1 MRFTGAFVGGI
12 FLVAFF
18 NFSGC
23 QSDGNVID
31 TVASPIAPAVKK
43 LLVKQKYYHEKV
55 ALKTNVF
62 YRAHEYKRAWLNKRR
77 PEKMFEAF
85 VQEVQESGKYG
96 FEPGDYHIEDLQKEV
111 EALYGDRKRT
121 PADISDLDIRITA
134 SFFLYT
140 THMLEGRIRVPG
152 AREFLWE
159 KGEPLENDIALL
171 LKMESASDLRKEV
184 AALHPNHPQYER
196 LQKALKRY
204 RALAEHDTISPI
216 STKIKLKPGESH
228 KEIPR
233 VRRKME
239 LMETKIAPPSSP
251 TLYDEALVKAV
262 RVFQERHG
270 LNPDGI
276 LDSKTAA
283 LLNTPL
289 KQKAEVIALNLERLR
304 WYPQIKGDKEEIVI
318 NVPEFMLRVYR
329 NNREKMKM
337 RVVLGAEYTPTPV
350 FHDTLKYI
358 VFSPTWIV
366 PKSIF
371 ETEFLPKLQE
381 DSFHFSTERFRF
393 YKKGKEIDPTAEDWM
408 DEDLDTSGYRVVE
421 NPGEA
426 NSLGK
431 VKFIM
436 PNDHSIYLHD
446 TPADHLFARE
456 ERAYSHGCIRL
467 EKPMDLAKYLLRDQK
482 DWDEDAIARAME
494 AGDPVQ
500 VNLEKIYPVYIVYRT
515 AWVDDN
521 DQVFFFKDIY
531 GHDQR
536 HLDSLQKTTLAA
548 R

>member
-1 MRFTGAFVGGI
+1 MRFTGALVGGI
-12 FLVAFF
+12 FLLGFF
-18 NFSGC
+18 GFSGC
-23 QSDGNVID
+23 QNDGNVID
-31 TVASPIAPAVKK
+31 TVASPIAPAVRE
-43 LLVKQKYYHEKV
+43 LLVKQKYYNEKV
-55 ALKTNVF
+55 ALKTSVF

-77 PEKMFEAF
+77 PDKMFDAF
-85 VQEVQESGKYG
+85 VKEVQESAKYG
-96 FEPGDYHIEDLQKEV
+96 FEPDDYHIDELQEAV
-111 EALYGDRKRT
+111 DALYDDRKRT
-121 PADISDLDIRITA
+121 SADISNLDIRVTA
-134 SFFLYT
+134 SFFLFT
-140 THMLEGRIRVPG
+140 THLLEGRIRVPG
-152 AREFLWE
+152 AQEFLWE

-171 LKMESASDLRKEV
+171 LKMESASDLRKELDD
-184 AALHPNHPQYER
+184 LHPHHPQYER
-196 LQKALKRY
+196 LQKALERY
-204 RALAEHDTISPI
+204 RALAEQDTISAI

-228 KEIPR
+228 NDIPK
-233 VRRKME
+233 VRRKIE
-239 LMETKIAPPSSP
+239 LMDTKVAESPSP
-251 TLYDEALVKAV
+251 TRYDEALVKAV
-262 RVFQERHG
+262 RQFQERHG
-270 LNPDGI
+270 LKPDGI
-276 LDSKTAA
+276 LDAKTAV
-283 LLNTPL
+283 LLNVPI

-371 ETEFLPKLQE
+371 ETEFLPRLQE
-381 DSFHFSTERFRF
+381 DSFHFSTERYKF
-393 YKKGKEIDPTAEDWM
+393 YKKGREIDPTEEDWM
-408 DEDLDTSGYRVVE
+408 DEELDTSGYRIVE

-446 TPADHLFARE
+446 TPADHLFERE

-467 EKPMDLAKYLLRDQK
+467 EEPMELAKYLLRDQNEWGEK
-482 DWDEDAIARAME
+482 KIRQAME
-494 AGDPVQ
+494 KGEPVQ

-521 DQVFFFKDIY
+521 DQVYFFKDIY

-536 HLDSLQKTTLAA
+536 HLDSLQKTTLAGL
-548 R
+548 